1 MKLLF
6 KTSWILPGLLLLC
19 VSFPVHAVEN
29 VILRLHGS
37 NTVGAELGPELVK
50 AWMSDSGYKDIRT
63 KVTQPEEMLIHGID
77 KSGQSVAVE
86 IHAHGSS
93 TAFKDLKARKTDVGM
108 ASRPIKDKEVHMMA
122 SAQLRSLQGETVVAL
137 DGIAVVVHP
146 DNPINRIDKQ
156 ILRRIF
162 NGEIT
167 QWSEVDPRLKGRI
180 QVYARDD
187 KSGTY
192 DTFKSLV
199 LGKKKPLVSSAR
211 RYESNA
217 DLSDDVSRDRTGI
230 GFVGLPY
237 IRNSKALSVSDGGV
251 GILPKAFS
259 VATED
264 YALSR
269 RLFLYLPV
277 YNENPYASQF
287 IEFAQSHNAQAIVE
301 KVGFVDQAIK
311 SYGVEDLS
319 IYPEEMREMIKGA
332 ERLSVN
338 IRFQKGSIK
347 LDNKAQK
354 DIDRLVD
361 YMAGPGAGRKLML
374 FGFSDG
380 MEVMPIYSIELSVS
394 RADRVSEILL
404 RNGLAPVRVR
414 GYGEAMQLAGNED
427 KAGEFKNRRVE
438 IWLLP

>member
-1 MKLLF
+1 MKSSP
-6 KTSWILPGLLLLC
+6 KSSWILLGLLLLW

-29 VILRLHGS
+29 IILRLHGS

-50 AWMSDSGYKDIRT
+50 AWLSDSGYRDIRT
-63 KVTQPEEMLIHGID
+63 EITQPQEMLIHGID
-77 KSGQSVAVE
+77 RLGRPMAVE
-86 IHAHGSS
+86 IHAHGSG
-93 TAFKDLKARKTDVGM
+93 TAFKDLQARKADIGM
-108 ASRPIKDKEVHMMA
+108 SSRPIKDKEVNMMA
-122 SAQLRSLQGETVVAL
+122 SAQLRSIQGETVVAL
-137 DGIAVVVHP
+137 DGIAVIVHP
-146 DNPINRIDKQ
+146 DNPIGQLDKQ
-156 ILRRIF
+156 TIKRMF
-162 NGEIT
+162 NGETT
-167 QWSEVDPRLKGRI
+167 QWSQVDPGLKGRI
-180 QVYARDD
+180 QVYARDNQ
-187 KSGTY
+187 SGTY

-217 DLSDDVSRDRTGI
+217 DLSDDVSRDKNGI

-237 IRNSKALSVSDGGV
+237 IRDSKALLVSDGGV
-251 GILPKAFS
+251 GIKPNGFS

-269 RLFLYLPV
+269 RLYLYLPV
-277 YNENPYASQF
+277 YHENPYATQF
-287 IEFAQSHNAQAIVE
+287 IKFAQSLNAQPIVG

-311 SYGVEDLS
+311 SYAVEDPGV
-319 IYPEEMREMIKGA
+319 YPEEMRDMIKGA
-332 ERLSVN
+332 ERLSIN

-394 RADRVSEILL
+394 RADIVSEVLL
-404 RNGLAPVRVR
+404 KNGLAPVRVR
-414 GYGEAMQLAGNED
+414 GYGEAMLLAGNED
-427 KAGEFKNRRVE
+427 KAGQFKNRRVE
-438 IWLLP
+438 IWLMP